1 MEHHLGFL
9 ADSAYREAAT
19 AGRGEGVGGTFTGII
34 SLPEVGKSSIF
45 VSCWLG
51 EPPEQT
57 VKGSG

>member
-19 AGRGEGVGGTFTGII
+19 VAACVGGTFTGII

-45 VSCWLG
+45 VSSWLS
-51 EPPEQT
+51 ESPKRI